1 MLFEMKMAYALELI
15 ALVGG
20 AFLVMKGCQSPE
32 CHRRFGKIIGWF
44 TVVVALLLM
53 LCTAWHSFVLWKSV
67 GFCPHKAMGLRMGSK
82 MGPRGSVPKYMMKIV
97 DRAEKKGK
105 GVKVEEKVEIETTE
119 KK

>member
-20 AFLVMKGCQSPE
+20 ALLVMKGCQASD

-53 LCTAWHSFVLWKSV
+53 LCTAWHSYVFWKSV
-67 GFCPHKAMGLRMGSK
+67 DFCPHKAMGLRSGTG
-82 MGPRGSVPKYMMKIV
+82 MGPRGNVPKFRMKILEQ
-97 DRAEKKGK
+97 AGKKEGRE
-105 GVKVEEKVEIETTE
+105 GRGER
-119 KK
+119 